1 MAQYRVE
8 YKAYDYPEI
17 ARGITAQEFLEAMD
31 WAEKCGLTNLDPQS
45 VALRNFY
52 HHRRSN

>member
-17 ARGITAQEFLEAMD
+17 ARGINAQEFLEAMA
-31 WAEKCGLTNLDPQS
+31 WAEKHGLTNLDPQS
-45 VALRNFY
+45 VALKNFY
-52 HHRRSN
+52 RHRS